1 MSHIILRWT
10 SESKRTFNQN
20 LEYLSEAW
28 DNKVINDFLDRVE
41 EVLEK
46 IRNNPTLYTL
56 YRPEDKVY
64 KCVVH
69 KRVVLYYRLVEEKYV
84 DLLTF
89 WNTYQD
95 PDKLMV

>member
-1 MSHIILRWT
+1 LAKILNT
-10 SESKRTFNQN
+10 SQKNGAMLQPMIF
-20 LEYLSEAW
+20 
-28 DNKVINDFLDRVE
+28 IDRVE

-46 IRNNPTLYTL
+46 IKANPKLYPL
-56 YRPEDKVY
+56 YRPSKSVY

-69 KRVVLYYRLVEEKYV
+69 HRIILYYKVVDEEII

-95 PDKLMV
+95 MDKLKL

>member
-1 MSHIILRWT
+1 MSRTLRWT

-20 LEYLSEAW
+20 LEYLAEGW
-28 DNKVINDFLDRVE
+28 NNQVINNFLDRVE

-46 IRNNPTLYTL
+46 IKSNPELYPL
-56 YRPEDKVY
+56 HRPKDKVY

-69 KRVVLYYRLVEEKYV
+69 KRVVLYFRIVDTGHI

-89 WNTYQD
+89 WNTYQN
-95 PDKLMV
+95 PDKLRV

>member
-1 MSHIILRWT
+1 MSRTLRWT

-20 LEYLSEAW
+20 LEYLAEGW
-28 DNKVINDFLDRVE
+28 NNQVINNFLDRVE

-46 IRNNPTLYTL
+46 IKSNPELYPL
-56 YRPEDKVY
+56 HRPKDKVY

-69 KRVVLYYRLVEEKYV
+69 KRVVLYFRIVDTEHI

-89 WNTYQD
+89 WNTYQN
-95 PDKLMV
+95 PDKLKV